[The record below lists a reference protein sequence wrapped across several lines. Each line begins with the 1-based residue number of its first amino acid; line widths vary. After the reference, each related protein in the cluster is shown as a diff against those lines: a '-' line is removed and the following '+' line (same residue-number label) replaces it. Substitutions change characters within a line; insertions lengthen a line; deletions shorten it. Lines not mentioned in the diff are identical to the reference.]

1 MSSIPRPRPGGDP
14 PAFSVPELSIAQRHR
29 VWPRLGKAFSYL
41 VLLAGAALFAAPFIW
56 MLSTSVKPDGEVFS
70 YPPTWIPSRFEWAH
84 YTQPWKNVPFPRLYL
99 NTSLIAGGNILG
111 TLLSSSLV
119 AFAFARLRFRWRG
132 PLFVLVLA
140 TMMLPE
146 HMTLIPL
153 YRMWSKLHLIDTLWP
168 LIIPALFGNPFNIFL
183 IRQYMMTIP
192 FDLDDAARIEGAGWF
207 QVYRDIVLPQSLPA
221 LGVVAIFQ
229 FTYYWNEFLKP
240 LVYLN
245 TRNHYTVQLGL
256 SLLRNKYGSDVQG
269 AIAQTVLSIIPI
281 LIVFFVA
288 QRRFV
293 QGIVVS
299 GVKG

>member
-1 MSSIPRPRPGGDP
+1 MSSIPTLRPISDP
-14 PAFSVPELSIAQRHR
+14 TPFVAPEQGALRRHR
-29 VWPRLGKAFSYL
+29 VGERLGKAVSYIL
-41 VLLAGAALFAAPFIW
+41 LLAGAALFAAPFIW
-56 MLSTSVKPDGEVFS
+56 MLSTSVKPDGEVFR
-70 YPPTWIPSRFEWAH
+70 YPPKWIPSHFEWGH

-99 NTSLIAGGNILG
+99 NTTLVTGGNIIG
-111 TLLSSSLV
+111 TLISSSLV
-119 AFAFARLRFRWRG
+119 AFAFARLRFRGRG
-132 PLFVLVLA
+132 VLFVLVLA

-168 LIIPALFGNPFNIFL
+168 LVIPAFFGNPFNIFL

-192 FDLDDAARIEGAGWF
+192 FDLDDAARLDGANWF
-207 QVYRDIVLPQSLPA
+207 QVYRDIILPQSLPA

-240 LVYLN
+240 LIYLN
-245 TRNHYTVQLGL
+245 TREHYTVQLGL

-269 AIAQTVLSIIPI
+269 AVAQSVLSIVPI